1 MSKMQ
6 ARMGGSIVTEI
17 STLGD
22 CFTVLAPMLEMHGL
36 ETRYGHP
43 PEGAHSDRNGAVL
56 SQAVKVILNP

>member
-1 MSKMQ
+1 MH
-6 ARMGGSIVTEI
+6 AYIGRSIVTEI

-43 PEGAHSDRNGAVL
+43 LEGTHSDRNGAIL